1 MIFIIC
7 RGHSG
12 ACSLLAVEAIS
23 QACGDSSMPC
33 KQFWANE
40 RSHVTTHKIVSLLWL
55 YMFKASNWNLS
66 RDASDYGQRNVSKI
80 KKNNQSSD
88 AERRGPLTKAEIQRN
103 YQTGRIS
110 LATPF
115 WSSKHDSASAAM
127 ECQGTAVAYLRQ
139 NRYMRL
145 IFPGTARSS
154 MTNSIWCA
162 LNKNRDVGP
171 LMEAFQSLAYFRAN
185 NHST

>member
-40 RSHVTTHKIVSLLWL
+40 RSHVSTHKIVSLLWL

-115 WSSKHDSASAAM
+115 WSS
-127 ECQGTAVAYLRQ
+127 
-139 NRYMRL
+139 
-145 IFPGTARSS
+145 S
-154 MTNSIWCA
+154 MTQPQPLWSVRELRWLVSGRIGTCVSFSQA
-162 LNKNRDVGP
+162 PLGP
-171 LMEAFQSLAYFRAN
+171 P
-185 NHST
+185 